1 MAKVWYSLGRDKI
14 LNKTRSYPKIREQ
27 LVEVL
32 RNAPMK
38 KAGFIADKNW
48 DGKGNWMIKVSEQ
61 NMVHVKKIM
70 GAGKVTGPGGKEVTY
85 ELASGAV
92 KAGKAVPVKLR
103 FKKSS
108 KIERT
113 KAGTEEQEKGSAY
126 IFRRALNDN
135 RGWQTWE
142 DIVADVETYDELVK
156 IFDGDV
162 PDDWLISYFA
172 QQKVLLNEVKPL
184 KFSEFDH
191 SGKGSFMDF
200 ITKLVLTKFNSSLSL
215 GGKKDS
221 WNPADIW
228 IINGNQQ
235 NIRTELENSVKGSYQ
250 TIHELNGIL
259 RDMYRTGRVM
269 GISLK
274 KTGKIAYYEKV
285 NLNKDGF
292 IPDTKNYNY
301 DVPMSDFYATFM
313 LENTGMFTQDVKITV
328 DADAENKTFAFQI
341 KANSSDA
348 TGGSNLKFEPTMK
361 GAAAARLGKAPVE
374 QVATILKEV
383 NSQAEFKNDHKLYPK
398 TTKEFEKHPKKGEE
412 YFRNQVL
419 PALTRGTK
427 KITTDI
433 TDIDD
438 IILQIKSSYGTK
450 MDRGTNV
457 KAKLMGLDFF
467 YQVSKLTQAQRNEFI
482 TDMIFLAQKKA
493 TKKIDHF
500 GPFGKIY

>member
-14 LNKTRSYPKIREQ
+14 LNKARSYPRVREQ

-61 NMVHVKKIM
+61 NMTHVKKVM
-70 GAGKVTGPGGKEVTY
+70 GAGKVTGGGKEVTY
-85 ELASGAV
+85 ELPSGAV
-92 KAGKAVPVKLR
+92 KAGKAQPVKLR
-103 FKKSS
+103 FRKSG

-126 IFRRALNDN
+126 IFRRALNEN
-135 RGWQTWE
+135 RGWQSWE
-142 DIVADVETYDELVK
+142 DIVADEATYDELVK

-172 QQKVLLNEVKPL
+172 QQKVLLNEVKPVQY
-184 KFSEFDH
+184 SEFDH

-200 ITKLVLTKFNSSLSL
+200 ITKLVLGKFNTPLSL

-228 IINGNQQ
+228 IISGNEQQ
-235 NIRTELENSVKGSYQ
+235 IRNELENSVKGSYQ
-250 TIHELNGIL
+250 TIHELNGVL
-259 RDMYRTGRVM
+259 RTMYLKKRVM

-285 NLNKDGF
+285 NLDKDGF

-301 DVPMSDFYATFM
+301 AVPMSDFYATFM

-328 DADAENKTFAFQI
+328 DADAENKTFSFQI

-383 NSQAEFKNDHKLYPK
+383 NSQAQFKNDHKLYPN
-398 TTKEFEKHPKKGEE
+398 TTKTFEKHPKKGEE
-412 YFRNQVL
+412 YFRKVL
-419 PALTRGTK
+419 QALTTGQS

-433 TDIDD
+433 TNVDD
-438 IILQIKSSYGTK
+438 IINNIKESFGTK

-467 YQVSKLTQAQRNEFI
+467 YQVSKLTQVQRNEFI